1 MIRTRLENLA
11 KAQKRPL
18 LENLSVDQTSS
29 SHQSTSQQH
38 AEDQINVGTESDENS
53 DPEIQLIQFDTGKTE
68 KGKMCLWHAGF
79 CYTRKRVTN
88 FRCVNRDCKATA
100 KIIEEREG
108 LVLGIQGD
116 KEHNHPSNPQR
127 KEAREL
133 RNKIYKQIREMP
145 RSKPSRVLTDV
156 RTNISDEVFVEMG
169 SNNALELMIYS
180 QKKRLFGNVDM
191 ADVLNIKLPGSLTL
205 LRGQS
210 ILLYDSRQHRSGE
223 KDVVLAF
230 SYPSLLE
237 VLKRNKR
244 WQIDGTFA
252 CAPSKWI
259 QNFTVATEVNKKIV
273 MSTKK
278 KTQDP
283 SLPAEYFRMRQEMVE
298 SRRAAGENPFPHK
311 FDVGISLANFIEKY
325 DPILTER
332 GKVLEDETVRVA
344 GRVYLKREQGS
355 KLIFY
360 DLHGE
365 CKKIQILAN
374 AKFHS
379 AGIDDF
385 LFSHDRIKRGDIIG
399 VEGHPSRSNSG
410 ELSVIPTSVQLLT
423 PCFRMLPRTHFG
435 VKNLE
440 VRYRMRYLDLIANPH
455 VRDKFV
461 IRAKIITFLRNYLD
475 ALGFLEVETPLM
487 NPIAGGATAK
497 PFVTFH
503 NDLEMSLYLR
513 VAPELYHKMLVVG
526 GIDRVYEIGRLF
538 RNECIDQ
545 THNPEFTS
553 CEFYMAYADYEDLMK
568 LTEDLLSKMVF
579 SLHGTYKIQ
588 FHPNGPDTVPV
599 YQVDFTPPFKRVNMY
614 DELGKVLGVTLPSP
628 DQLSTPEARD
638 VFDKICIEKGVDC
651 SAPRTTSRLLDK
663 LVGEFLES
671 QCINPTFLVG
681 HPQIMCPLA
690 KWHRSI
696 PGLTERF
703 ELFAVTKE
711 LCNAYTE
718 LNDPITQRELFEQQ
732 AKFKSDGD
740 EEAQLVDEN
749 FCTALEYGLPPTAG
763 WGIGLD
769 RLTML
774 LTDSHNIK
782 EVLFFPAMRPDPRG
796 LIHDDEEDEE
806 EQKEVKEQEK
816 VGKKGKK
823 GGNKTAK
830 SATAENGSKTEKI
843 N

>member
-1 MIRTRLENLA
+1 MI
-11 KAQKRPL
+11 K
-18 LENLSVDQTSS
+18 
-29 SHQSTSQQH
+29 
-38 AEDQINVGTESDENS
+38 IN
-53 DPEIQLIQFDTGKTE
+53 K
-68 KGKMCLWHAGF
+68 
-79 CYTRKRVTN
+79 
-88 FRCVNRDCKATA
+88 
-100 KIIEEREG
+100 
-108 LVLGIQGD
+108 
-116 KEHNHPSNPQR
+116 
-127 KEAREL
+127 
-133 RNKIYKQIREMP
+133 
-145 RSKPSRVLTDV
+145 SR
-156 RTNISDEVFVEMG
+156 
-169 SNNALELMIYS
+169 A
-180 QKKRLFGNVDM
+180 
-191 ADVLNIKLPGSLTL
+191 
-205 LRGQS
+205 
-210 ILLYDSRQHRSGE
+210 LLYFIIRQ
-223 KDVVLAF
+223 
-230 SYPSLLE
+230 
-237 VLKRNKR
+237 
-244 WQIDGTFA
+244 
-252 CAPSKWI
+252 
-259 QNFTVATEVNKKIV
+259 